1 MDAKQ
6 LTWIIAGFGALCM
19 VGVLWRMGK
28 GFGPF
33 NLRAVGIVL
42 IATLSSLLAMHDS
55 GSLTAA
61 MGILGAIGGYLFG
74 LRDSTTQ

>member
-1 MDAKQ
+1 MDAH
-6 LTWIIAGFGALCM
+6 LMWIIAGFGL
-19 VGVLWRMGK
+19 VSLIGVFAKMTK

-42 IATLSSLLAMHDS
+42 VATLSALLALREG

-61 MGILGAIGGYLFG
+61 MGILGAIAGYLFG
-74 LRDSTTQ
+74 LKDSPANQ

>member
-1 MDAKQ
+1 MDQQ
-6 LTWIIAGFGALCM
+6 LLWIIAGIGAVALI
-19 VGVLWRMGK
+19 GVFFRMTK

-42 IATLSSLLAMHDS
+42 IATFAALLALRDA

-61 MGILGAIGGYLFG
+61 MGILGAIAGYLFG
-74 LRDSTTQ
+74 IKDKLQ